1 MIESKVAPVIL
12 EFEFESPGHLVEV
25 QILLFLKCK
34 FWLSRSAGIGVRA
47 GTEILIAFFLGVEDL
62 ECKTSS

>member
-25 QILLFLKCK
+25 QIL
-34 FWLSRSAGIGVRA
+34 
-47 GTEILIAFFLGVEDL
+47 TEQVCRDWRQGGH
-62 ECKTSS
+62 